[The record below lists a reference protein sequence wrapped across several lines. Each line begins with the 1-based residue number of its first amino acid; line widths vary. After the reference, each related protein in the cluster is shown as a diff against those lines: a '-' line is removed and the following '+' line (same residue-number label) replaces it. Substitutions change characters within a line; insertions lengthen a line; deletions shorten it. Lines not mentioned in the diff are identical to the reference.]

1 MWNAVTIGITVF
13 LVLAVGVVVWAYLAG
28 ERRAG
33 LRSELRRL
41 SGRERVRC
49 HICGH
54 IYEAVPVDGLSQ
66 CPFCDSFNQSGP
78 EPLVSRSEK
87 SQAKPDQESTDAEKS
102 P

>member
-13 LVLAVGVVVWAYLAG
+13 LVLAVGVVLWAYLAG

-54 IYEAVPVDGLSQ
+54 VYEAVPINGLSQ

-78 EPLVSRSEK
+78 EEASSRPER
-87 SQAKPDQESTDAEKS
+87 SQAKPDQEATGSEKS